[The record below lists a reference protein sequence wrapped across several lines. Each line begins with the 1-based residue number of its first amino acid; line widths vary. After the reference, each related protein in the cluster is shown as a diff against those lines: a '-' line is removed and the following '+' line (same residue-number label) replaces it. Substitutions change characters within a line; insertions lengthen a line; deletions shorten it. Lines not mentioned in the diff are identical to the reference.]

1 MTNRGNEPAYPLTI
15 PPQGNFEGVL
25 PYDGMTIREKIAAQC
40 LAGILSN
47 PDKSMN
53 HWGYDEFAMSAVRSA
68 DALIVELS
76 KPTEK

>member
-1 MTNRGNEPAYPLTI
+1 MTNRGDQPAYSNTYKNNDGTLDY
-15 PPQGNFEGVL
+15 ES
-25 PYDGMTIREKIAAQC
+25 GMTIREKIAAQC

>member
-1 MTNRGNEPAYPLTI
+1 MTNRGNEAAYARPTSHS
-15 PPQGNFEGVL
+15 QCAQS
-25 PYDGMTIREKIAAQC
+25 GMTIREKIAAQC